1 MSGNIQSLL
10 PSKGRY
16 RPAVLLLAFSVV
28 TLALG
33 FSIGASMLSADH
45 DFYLS
50 SSLASLIVIHPVL
63 MVFGVIG
70 GLLISEK
77 LELMRNFTIF
87 GKLKMSLLIVP
98 MTIAGISV
106 YSIGLLLSVQ
116 TVSDVGALLI
126 ALVGLLFMW
135 FMVSGRSHGNRDAK
149 VIMGA
154 SLFSLAL
161 SSIAEAVRNAVESP
175 VVALLLLT
183 FPVVYVLGER
193 IELGQMRGI
202 GRSWISFLKASS
214 AAAPV
219 LLFIDTV
226 IPGKLVEFLLFN
238 ASVMFLVSMGIISA
252 IHDPSIRIS
261 GSRSILQEFMKFGI
275 RSSYAWLFL
284 GLGLYAIQYDV
295 ARGFMDAATHS
306 IAIGFLG
313 SFIISH
319 SPIIFP
325 LIIKIRANTE
335 KVTRLPLYAL
345 DIAVVLRVGG
355 DIAGRFF
362 DEGNV
367 LVFSSIWILLLA
379 VILFVANIARIRVPS
394 HLGNATLP

>member
-161 SSIAEAVRNAVESP
+161 SSIAEAAGNAVESP

-261 GSRSILQEFMKFGI
+261 ESRSILQEFMKFGI

-306 IAIGFLG
+306 IAIGFL
-313 SFIISH
+313 SF
-319 SPIIFP
+319 
-325 LIIKIRANTE
+325 L
-335 KVTRLPLYAL
+335 
-345 DIAVVLRVGG
+345 
-355 DIAGRFF
+355 
-362 DEGNV
+362 
-367 LVFSSIWILLLA
+367 W
-379 VILFVANIARIRVPS
+379 
-394 HLGNATLP
+394 